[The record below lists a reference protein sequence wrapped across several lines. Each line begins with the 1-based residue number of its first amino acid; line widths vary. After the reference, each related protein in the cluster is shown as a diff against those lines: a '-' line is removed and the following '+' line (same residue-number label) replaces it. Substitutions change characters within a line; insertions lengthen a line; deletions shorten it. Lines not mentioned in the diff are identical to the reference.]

1 MLEPLDITPTDRV
14 PVRRAL
20 LSVSDKTGL
29 VELAQALH
37 AQGTELVST
46 GGTAKAIADAGIPV
60 VAVDDVTGFP
70 EMMDG
75 RVKTLHPRLFAG
87 ILGVR
92 QLDTHAAAATEHEI
106 GWIDLVV
113 VNLYP
118 FEDTIAREGVTIA
131 EAIENID
138 IGGPSL
144 IRAAAKNHAYAT
156 ILTDAAQY
164 PAVIE
169 ELQASEDGSLSLATR
184 RNLALQAYATTAR
197 YDAAISGF
205 LQDQDDFNG
214 AELPL
219 GHAHGRPAAGGRV
232 PFAPQLT
239 FGYVKE
245 RTLRYGEN
253 PHQRG
258 AYYRRAGAAAHLL
271 GGVEQLHGKELSF
284 NNLLDLEAARA
295 IAREFDEPACVIVKH
310 NNPCGAAIGS
320 DSSDAYAKAFACDP
334 VSAFG
339 GIISLTRTVDAAA
352 AEAISKQFV
361 EVLFAP
367 GYDDDALEIL
377 SQKPNV
383 RLLRGDDAALR
394 GLESLDIRPVAGGAL
409 IQDADEVVVDRDSM
423 TVASAAAPTED
434 QWRDMLFAWRV
445 MRHVKSNAIVY
456 AKDGATI
463 GIGAGQMSRVDS
475 AKIAVSKASEYG
487 LDLTGAAMASDAFF
501 PFADGVQ
508 IGLDAGIRA
517 VIQPG
522 GSVRDEE
529 VIAAVDA
536 AEATMVFTARRHFR
550 H

>member
-1 MLEPLDITPTDRV
+1 MLDPLEITPIDRV

-92 QLDTHAAAATEHEI
+92 QLDSHAQAAEQHEI

-156 ILTDAAQY
+156 ILTDAGQY

-205 LQDQDDFNG
+205 LQQQDDFNG
-214 AELPL
+214 TALPL
-219 GHAHGRPAAGGRV
+219 GHPHGRLAAGGRV
-232 PFAPQLT
+232 PFAPQLS

-310 NNPCGAAIGS
+310 NNPCGAAIGTS
-320 DSSDAYAKAFACDP
+320 SSDAYAKAFACDP

-352 AEAISKQFV
+352 AEAISNQFV

-377 SQKPNV
+377 SRKPNV

-394 GLESLDIRPVAGGAL
+394 GLEALDVRPVAGGAL
-409 IQDADEVVVDRDSM
+409 IQDADEVVVDRAGM
-423 TVASAAAPTED
+423 KVTSAAAPTED

-456 AKDGATI
+456 AKDGATV

-475 AKIAVSKASEYG
+475 AKIAVAKAQEHG
-487 LDLTGAAMASDAFF
+487 LDLVGSAMASDAFF
-501 PFADGVQ
+501 PFADGVE
-508 IGLDAGIRA
+508 IGLDAGARA

-529 VIAAVDA
+529 VIAAVDKVG
-536 AEATMVFTARRHFR
+536 ATMVFTARRHFR

>member
-1 MLEPLDITPTDRV
+1 LDPLDVTPPDRV

-29 VELAQALH
+29 VDLATALH
-37 AQGTELVST
+37 EQGAELVST
-46 GGTAKAIADAGIPV
+46 GGTAKAIADAGLPV

-92 QLDTHAAAATEHEI
+92 ALETHAAAASEHEI

-118 FEDTIAREGVTIA
+118 FEDTIAREGVTLA

-144 IRAAAKNHAYAT
+144 IRAAAKNHAYAS
-156 ILTDAAQY
+156 ILTDPAQY

-169 ELQASEDGSLSLATR
+169 ELAASGDGSLGLATR

-197 YDAAISGF
+197 YDAAISGY
-205 LQDQDDFNG
+205 LQEQDDFGGTVAATDADGNPTG
-214 AELPL
+214 ETLP
-219 GHAHGRPAAGGRV
+219 GFP
-232 PFAPQLT
+232 PT
-239 FGYVKE
+239 FSRGYVKE
-245 RTLRYGEN
+245 RDLRYGEN
-253 PHQRG
+253 PHQRA
-258 AYYRRAGAAAHLL
+258 AYYRRAGSPAHLL

-295 IAREFDEPACVIVKH
+295 IARELDEPACVIVKH
-310 NNPCGAAIGS
+310 NNPCGAAIG
-320 DSSDAYAKAFACDP
+320 DDVGQAYARAFACDP
-334 VSAFG
+334 ISAFG
-339 GIISLTRTVDAAA
+339 GIIALTRPVDVAA
-352 AEAISKQFV
+352 AEALSQQFV

-367 GYDDDALEIL
+367 SYDDDALEIL
-377 SQKPNV
+377 AQKPNV

-394 GLESLDIRPVAGGAL
+394 GLERLDVRPVAGGAL
-409 IQDADEVVVDRDSM
+409 VQDADSVVIDRATMS
-423 TVASAAAPTED
+423 VATRAQPTDE

-456 AKDGATI
+456 AKDGATV

-475 AKIAVSKASEYG
+475 ARLAVEKAAEHG

-501 PFADGVQ
+501 PFPDGLE
-508 IGLDAGIRA
+508 IGLRAGITA

-522 GSVRDEE
+522 GSMRDELVVE
-529 VIAAVDA
+529 AADA
-536 AEATMVFTARRHFR
+536 AGAAMVMTGRRHFR

>member
-1 MLEPLDITPTDRV
+1 MLDPLDVTPPDRV

-29 VELAQALH
+29 VDLATALH
-37 AQGTELVST
+37 EQGAELVST
-46 GGTAKAIADAGIPV
+46 GGTAKAIADAGLPV

-92 QLDTHAAAATEHEI
+92 ALETHAAAASEHEI

-118 FEDTIAREGVTIA
+118 FEDTIAREGVTLA

-144 IRAAAKNHAYAT
+144 IRAAAKNHAYAS
-156 ILTDAAQY
+156 ILTDPAQY

-169 ELQASEDGSLSLATR
+169 ELAASGDGSLGLATR

-197 YDAAISGF
+197 YDAAISGY
-205 LQDQDDFNG
+205 LQEQDDFGGTVAATDADGNPTG
-214 AELPL
+214 ETLP
-219 GHAHGRPAAGGRV
+219 GFP
-232 PFAPQLT
+232 PT
-239 FGYVKE
+239 FSRGYVKE
-245 RTLRYGEN
+245 RDLRYGEN
-253 PHQRG
+253 PHQRA
-258 AYYRRAGAAAHLL
+258 AYYRRAGSPAHLL

-295 IAREFDEPACVIVKH
+295 IARELDEPACVIVKH
-310 NNPCGAAIGS
+310 NNPCGAAIG
-320 DSSDAYAKAFACDP
+320 DDVGQAYARAFACDP
-334 VSAFG
+334 ISAFG
-339 GIISLTRTVDAAA
+339 GIIALTRPVDVAA
-352 AEAISKQFV
+352 AEALSQQFV

-367 GYDDDALEIL
+367 SYDDDALEIL
-377 SQKPNV
+377 AQKPNV

-394 GLESLDIRPVAGGAL
+394 GLERLDVRPVAGGAL
-409 IQDADEVVVDRDSM
+409 VQDADSVVIDRATMS
-423 TVASAAAPTED
+423 VATRAQPTDE

-456 AKDGATI
+456 AKDGATV

-475 AKIAVSKASEYG
+475 ARLAVEKAAEHG

-501 PFADGVQ
+501 PFPDGLE
-508 IGLDAGIRA
+508 IGLRAGITA

-522 GSVRDEE
+522 GSMRDELVVE
-529 VIAAVDA
+529 AADA
-536 AEATMVFTARRHFR
+536 AGAAMVMTGRRHFR